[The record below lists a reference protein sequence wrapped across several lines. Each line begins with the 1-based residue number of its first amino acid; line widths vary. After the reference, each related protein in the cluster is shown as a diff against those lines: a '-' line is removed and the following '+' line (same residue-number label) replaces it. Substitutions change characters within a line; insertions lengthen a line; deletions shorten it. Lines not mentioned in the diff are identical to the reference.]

1 MAIDYDQLR
10 STLIYRADASAEVL
24 MDDLASLQ
32 SFDAENEALAAKG
45 GRNGCLGV
53 LLTIAGAAIGVF
65 VSAALVDQPVL
76 VGSATVFLIPV
87 GAVIAIVGLVLA
99 VKGYALKSKHGRLDL
114 PDERYLLV
122 QQLLMLLQADVGKDE
137 TFAVK
142 IDFNPHNGKDSFERN
157 GKAGYWKVKYYTHQW
172 LEVHGR
178 FVDGVKFSLTTF
190 EKQQDRSR
198 TKRSASGKIKHKS
211 KVKRAGGATLRM
223 RFKSKRFPTFN
234 EVSQLFQQSVRV
246 PGAQLKG
253 VRVGDEE
260 VRLSLKF
267 GADGWSSSNAPEP
280 TLGLSLVSKG
290 DVDQKVRGR
299 VDQLAAMFLS
309 CYRVLNK
316 AAK

>member
-53 LLTIAGAAIGVF
+53 LLTIAGAAIIF
-65 VSAALVDQPVL
+65 SPLLTIAALKDPAIPLTAGVTGAAIGV
-76 VGSATVFLIPV
+76 VGSATVFLISV
-87 GAVIAIVGLVLA
+87 GVVIAIVGLVLA

-280 TLGLSLVSKG
+280 TL
-290 DVDQKVRGR
+290 
-299 VDQLAAMFLS
+299 
-309 CYRVLNK
+309 
-316 AAK
+316 